1 MTQLEF
7 AGLAATGS
15 LLAGFLGALAG
26 LGGGVVIVPMLALA
40 FHVDVHYAI
49 GASLIS
55 VIGTSAGA
63 QAAQPAIRPAAPS
76 APAPRHQGFHG
87 ASFSNLRV
95 GLFLEVATTIGAIC
109 GAFLSS
115 STPTRW
121 IAILFG
127 LVLLYSA
134 VMSIRPKID
143 KPHPGPPDP
152 LATRLRLNG
161 THPAELPALNASSK
175 QPGSQPESAPVPYTA
190 RRVPLGFGL
199 MFGAGALSGLL
210 GIGSGAV
217 KVLAMDE
224 AMKLPFK
231 VSTATSNFMIGVT
244 AAASAGVYLSR
255 GYIDPAIAMPV
266 TLGVLVGS
274 VAGAHVLA
282 RAQVHSVRTVFAL
295 VIALLGAEMIFN
307 GITGGL

>member
-7 AGLAATGS
+7 AAIAWGGS
-15 LLAGFLGALAG
+15 LAAGFLGSLAG
-26 LGGGVVIVPMLALA
+26 LGGGVVIVPMLVLG

-63 QAAQPAIRPAAPS
+63 QAAHKRE
-76 APAPRHQGFHG
+76 G
-87 ASFSNLRV
+87 FSNTRL
-95 GLFLEVATTIGAIC
+95 GLFLEIATTLGAIC
-109 GAFLSS
+109 GAFLST
-115 STPTRW
+115 STPTKW

-127 LVLLYSA
+127 GVLLYSA
-134 VMSIRPKID
+134 SSSLRAKKQISQGR
-143 KPHPGPPDP
+143 PPDA
-152 LATRLRLNG
+152 LAAKLRLLG
-161 THPAELPALNASSK
+161 RYPHEGKL
-175 QPGSQPESAPVPYTA
+175 VPYSA

-199 MFGAGALSGLL
+199 MFGAGTLSGLL

-224 AMKLPFK
+224 AMQIPFK

-244 AAASAGVYLSR
+244 AVASAGVYLSR
-255 GYIDPAIAMPV
+255 GYINPAVAMPV
-266 TLGVLVGS
+266 TIGVLLGS
-274 VAGAHVLA
+274 LLGARVLQKA
-282 RAQVHSVRTVFAL
+282 RVKPIRILFAI

-307 GITGGL
+307 GLTGKLS